1 MLHRLRHR
9 LGYLFLLLLFLPGLV
24 LTSAGEARAHGPLSA
39 EAHQEAKADRH
50 GHAHGHDHMD
60 DRDDRDQGD
69 GRHLHHESGNH
80 FHETADRLAAGV
92 SLAPRFR
99 DALRIGARH
108 GVPLR
113 RVYRLERPPRP
124 VIAG

>member
-9 LGYLFLLLLFLPGLV
+9 FGYLILLLLFVPGLV
-24 LTSAGEARAHGPLSA
+24 LTSAGESRAHGPLSTA
-39 EAHQEAKADRH
+39 ASEAAFQAVEREDH
-50 GHAHGHDHMD
+50 GHAHGHDH
-60 DRDDRDQGD
+60 GD
-69 GRHLHHESGNH
+69 GRHLHHESGSH

>member
-1 MLHRLRHR
+1 VVVACLCSLMSISLLPDELVKKL
-9 LGYLFLLLLFLPGLV
+9 LGGQQRI
-24 LTSAGEARAHGPLSA
+24 TSIAHLIIRDPT
-39 EAHQEAKADRH
+39 
-50 GHAHGHDHMD
+50 HGHDH
-60 DRDDRDQGD
+60 GD
-69 GRHLHHESGNH
+69 GRHLHHESGSH

>member
-9 LGYLFLLLLFLPGLV
+9 LGYLILLLLIVPGLV

-39 EAHQEAKADRH
+39 AAIEAVHQEAKADRH
-50 GHAHGHDHMD
+50 GHSHAHDH
-60 DRDDRDQGD
+60 GD
-69 GRHLHHESGNH
+69 GRHLHHESGSH
-80 FHETADRLAAGV
+80 FHETADRLATGM
-92 SLAPRFR
+92 SLAPRLR

-124 VIAG
+124 AIAG